1 MEESSVKRG
10 KDKAMLF
17 WTIIKVAFKSL
28 SANKLRTFLAMLGI
42 IIGVGAVISMLALG
56 AGAQKR
62 VMERIASM
70 GTNLLLVHPGQRGFR
85 GVMSDTSQR
94 LKLSDAKAILEGIP
108 NVYQVAPVVR
118 GQAQLKYFNK
128 NIACSMIGSSTTYF
142 PVRNFE
148 IEKGRAFTEGE
159 VNRMARVA
167 VLGPVTSENLF
178 GKTSPV
184 NETIKI
190 KGINFRIVGITK
202 AKGSRG
208 RHNPDDQ
215 VVIPYTTAM
224 KQLLGLDYLHGIDIQ
239 AADDVSL
246 NKVQKAITSLL
257 KKRHRS
263 VEGMPDDF
271 HIHNQAEIVETASE
285 VSRTFTVLL
294 GSIAGISLLVG
305 GIGIMNIMLVTV
317 TERTRE
323 IGVRKAIG
331 AKNKD
336 ILLQFIIEAIVLSG
350 FGGLIGVALGIGAA
364 QTIGKW
370 TQFLTV
376 TEPSSVLLALS
387 FSAAVGI
394 FFGYYPARRA
404 AQLDPIE
411 ALRYQ

>member
-1 MEESSVKRG
+1 MGEDEG
-10 KDKAMLF
+10 MLF
-17 WTIIKVAFKSL
+17 WTIIKVALKSL
-28 SANKLRTFLAMLGI
+28 SINKLRTFLAMLGI
-42 IIGVGAVISMLALG
+42 IIGVGAGISMLALG

-62 VMERIASM
+62 VMQRIASM
-70 GTNLLLVHPGQRGFR
+70 GTNLLVIHPGQRGFR

-94 LKLSDAKAILEGIP
+94 LKLADAMAILEQ
-108 NVYQVAPVVR
+108 VSSVDQVAPVVR
-118 GQAQLKYFNK
+118 GSNQIKYFNK
-128 NIACSMIGSSTTYF
+128 NTRSNVIGSSITYF

-148 IEKGRAFTEGE
+148 IEKGRSFTEGE
-159 VNRMARVA
+159 VKRMARVA
-167 VLGPVTSENLF
+167 VLGPITAENLF
-178 GKTSPV
+178 EETNPV
-184 NETIKI
+184 GETIKI

-215 VVIPYTTAM
+215 VTIPYTTAM
-224 KQLLGLDYLHGIDIQ
+224 KQLLGLDYLHEIDIQ
-239 AADDVSL
+239 AADHVAL
-246 NKVQKAITSLL
+246 HKVQEATMSILRKQ
-257 KKRHRS
+257 HRL
-263 VEGMPDDF
+263 VEDAPDDF

-285 VSRTFTVLL
+285 VSRTFTILL

-331 AKNKD
+331 AKNRD
-336 ILLQFIIEAIVLSG
+336 VLLQFLIEAIVLSG
-350 FGGLIGVALGIGAA
+350 LGGIIGVALGIGAA
-364 QTIGKW
+364 QMIAKW

-376 TEPSSVLLALS
+376 TTVSSILLAIS

-404 AQLDPIE
+404 AMLDPIE
-411 ALRYQ
+411 ALRYE

>member
-1 MEESSVKRG
+1 MTRTEVDE
-10 KDKAMLF
+10 AMLF
-17 WTIIKVAFKSL
+17 WTIIKVALKSL

-42 IIGVGAVISMLALG
+42 IIGVGAVISMLAVG

-70 GTNLLLVHPGQRGFR
+70 GKNLLVIHPGQRGFR

-94 LKLSDAKAILEGIP
+94 LRLSDAKAILDQVPG
-108 NVYQVAPVVR
+108 VYQVAPIAR
-118 GQAQLKYFNK
+118 GNCQLKYFNK
-128 NIACSMIGSSTTYF
+128 NTPGNVIGSSMTYF

-148 IEKGRAFTEGE
+148 IERGRSFTEGE
-159 VNRMARVA
+159 VKRMARVA
-167 VLGPVTSENLF
+167 VLGPNTSEELF
-178 GKTSPV
+178 KGTNPV
-184 NETIKI
+184 GETVKI
-190 KGINFRIVGITK
+190 KGINFRIIGVTK
-202 AKGSRG
+202 AKGSQG

-224 KQLLGLDYLHGIDIQ
+224 KQLLGLDYLHEIDIQ
-239 AADDVSL
+239 AADNASL
-246 NKVQKAITSLL
+246 GKVQEAIILL
-257 KKRHRS
+257 LRKRHRW
-263 VEGMPDDF
+263 VGGMPDDF

-285 VSRTFTVLL
+285 VSRTFTILL

-331 AKNKD
+331 AKNRD
-336 ILLQFIIEAIVLSG
+336 ILQQFLIEAIILSG
-350 FGGLIGVALGIGAA
+350 LGGMIGVALGIGAA
-364 QTIGKW
+364 QLIGKW
-370 TQFLTV
+370 TQFMTLAR
-376 TEPSSVLLALS
+376 PSSILLALS

-404 AQLDPIE
+404 ALLDPIE
-411 ALRYQ
+411 ALRYE